1 MIKIGVIG
9 AGHLGKIHIRLLKEI
24 KEFDLIGFY
33 DTNPVNSKKITS
45 EFGISSFSSAKE
57 LIDSSDAID
66 VVTPTKY
73 HFEYAKMAIEKGKHL
88 FVEKPITATI
98 DEAQELVKLSKEKEV
113 KVQVG
118 HVERFNPAFI
128 AIQKDCNNPMF
139 IEAHRL
145 AEFNPRGTDVPVVHD
160 LMIHDIDI
168 VLSIVKSE
176 VKSIYASGVSIISDT
191 PDIANARIEFEN
203 GCVANLTASRISLK
217 SMRKTRIFQKDA
229 YISIDFL
236 EKKAELI
243 RMKDA
248 KNTDDPFALIIDPG
262 KGKTKKQIEFES
274 PKITDNNAIKDELT
288 SFYHAIVNNTDTIV
302 TIEDAYK
309 ALYVAQQISEQV
321 ENNKQ
326 KLHSFDKA

>member
-33 DTNPVNSKKITS
+33 DTNPVNSKKITT

-98 DEAQELVKLSKEKEV
+98 DEVQKLIKLAERKDI

-118 HVERFNPAFI
+118 HVERFNPAFT
-128 AIQKDCNNPMF
+128 AVQKDCNSPMF

-176 VKSIYASGVSIISDT
+176 VKSIHASGVSIISDT

-248 KNTDDPFALIIDPG
+248 EITDDPFALIIDPG

-274 PKITDNNAIKDELT
+274 PKTTDNNAIKDELT
-288 SFYHAIVNNTDTIV
+288 SFYHAIANNTNTVV

-309 ALYVAQQISEQV
+309 ALYIAQQISEQV
-321 ENNKQ
+321 EKQ
-326 KLHSFDKA
+326 

>member
-9 AGHLGKIHIRLLKEI
+9 IGHLGKIHIRLLKEI

-98 DEAQELVKLSKEKEV
+98 DEAQKLVKLAERKDI

-118 HVERFNPAFI
+118 HVERFNPAFTVV
-128 AIQKDCNNPMF
+128 QNDCNNPMF

-191 PDIANARIEFEN
+191 PDIANARIEFKN

-236 EKKAELI
+236 KKKAELI

-248 KNTDDPFALIIDPG
+248 KNTDNPFALIIDPG

-274 PKITDNNAIKDELT
+274 PKTTDNNAIKDELT
-288 SFYHAIVNNTDTIV
+288 SFYHAIANNTNTVV

-309 ALYVAQQISEQV
+309 ALYIAQQISEQV
-321 ENNKQ
+321 EKQ
-326 KLHSFDKA
+326 

>member
-1 MIKIGVIG
+1 MIKIGLIG

-33 DTNPVNSKKITS
+33 DTNPVNSKKITT
-45 EFGISSFSSAKE
+45 EFGISSFSSAEE

-176 VKSIYASGVSIISDT
+176 IKSIYASGVSIISDT

-217 SMRKTRIFQKDA
+217 NMRKTRIFQKDA

-236 EKKAELI
+236 KKKAELI
-243 RMKDA
+243 RIKDVN
-248 KNTDDPFALIIDPG
+248 NTDDPFALIIDPG

-288 SFYHAIVNNTDTIV
+288 SFYHAIINNTDTIV

-321 ENNKQ
+321 EKQ
-326 KLHSFDKA
+326 

>member
-33 DTNPVNSKKITS
+33 DTNPVNSKKITT
-45 EFGISSFSSAKE
+45 EFGISSFGSAKE
-57 LIDSSDAID
+57 LIDKCDAID
-66 VVTPTKY
+66 VVTPTKF

-88 FVEKPITATI
+88 FVEKPITATT
-98 DEAQELVKLSKEKEV
+98 EQAQELVRLTKGKDL
-113 KVQVG
+113 KVQIG
-118 HVERFNPAFI
+118 HVERFNPAFT

-145 AEFNPRGTDVPVVHD
+145 AEFNPRGTDIPVVHD

-168 VLSIVKSE
+168 ILKIVDSKI
-176 VKSIYASGVSIISDT
+176 KSIHASGVSIISDT

-203 GCVANLTASRISLK
+203 GCVANLTASRISFK

-248 KNTDDPFALIIDPG
+248 QITDDPFALIIDPG
-262 KGKTKKQIEFES
+262 EGKTKKQIEFES
-274 PKITDNNAIKDELT
+274 PKTTDNNAIKDELT
-288 SFYHAIVNNTDTIV
+288 SFYHAIANNTDTIV

-321 ENNKQ
+321 EKQ
-326 KLHSFDKA
+326 

>member
-33 DTNPVNSKKITS
+33 DTNPVNSKKITT
-45 EFGISSFSSAKE
+45 EFGISSFSSAEE

-98 DEAQELVKLSKEKEV
+98 DEAQELVKLTENKEV

-321 ENNKQ
+321 EKQ
-326 KLHSFDKA
+326 